1 MWLAC
6 QKRNHAH
13 RRKNPPVTQPPQS
26 GNIGIIFLFCRFH
39 NRDIDGI
46 AIFVRLIRSI
56 NAIRKREAMA
66 SISTTAQAIPQ
77 TPSQTSSHL
86 SMPISSTVKA
96 VPRSGIRDV
105 FDRALAADELAHI
118 ARICVEHNIWAI
130 SDEVYHSIVYNA
142 AMRMSC
148 AKACAGCAHSRN
160 RYEKP
165 VQGKGKTWTG
175 TRKGR
180 EESVQTY
187 LAVSFLSPLF
197 GITQNLSSG

>member
-1 MWLAC
+1 MHGSHVENMS
-6 QKRNHAH
+6 NHAH
-13 RRKNPPVTQPPQS
+13 QRRNPPVTQPPQS
-26 GNIGIIFLFCRFH
+26 GNIGVIFLFCRFH

-77 TPSQTSSHL
+77 TPPQTPSHP
-86 SMPISSTVKA
+86 SMPISSTVTA
-96 VPRSGIRDV
+96 PAS
-105 FDRALAADELAHI
+105 ATCSTAH
-118 ARICVEHNIWAI
+118 
-130 SDEVYHSIVYNA
+130 SP

-187 LAVSFLSPLF
+187 LAASFLSPLF

>member
-1 MWLAC
+1 MHGSHVENMS
-6 QKRNHAH
+6 NHEH
-13 RRKNPPVTQPPQS
+13 QRRNPPVTQPPQS
-26 GNIGIIFLFCRFH
+26 GNISVMFLFCRFH
-39 NRDIDGI
+39 KRDIDGI

-77 TPSQTSSHL
+77 TPPQTPSHP
-86 SMPISSTVKA
+86 SMPISSTVKPYPA
-96 VPRSGIRDV
+96 PAS
-105 FDRALAADELAHI
+105 ATCSTAH
-118 ARICVEHNIWAI
+118 
-130 SDEVYHSIVYNA
+130 SP

-187 LAVSFLSPLF
+187 LAASFLSSLF
-197 GITQNLSSG
+197 GMTQNLSSG

>member
-1 MWLAC
+1 MS
-6 QKRNHAH
+6 NHEH
-13 RRKNPPVTQPPQS
+13 QRRNPPVTQPPQS
-26 GNIGIIFLFCRFH
+26 GNISTMFLFCRFH
-39 NRDIDGI
+39 KRDIDGI

-56 NAIRKREAMA
+56 NAIQKREAMA

-77 TPSQTSSHL
+77 TPPQTPSHP
-86 SMPISSTVKA
+86 SMPIPALSKPYPAPASATCST
-96 VPRSGIRDV
+96 
-105 FDRALAADELAHI
+105 AH
-118 ARICVEHNIWAI
+118 
-130 SDEVYHSIVYNA
+130 SP

-148 AKACAGCAHSRN
+148 AKVCAGCAHSRN

-187 LAVSFLSPLF
+187 LAASFLSSLF
-197 GITQNLSSG
+197 GMTQNLSSG

>member
-1 MWLAC
+1 MACVACC

-13 RRKNPPVTQPPQS
+13 PRRNPPVTQPPQS
-26 GNIGIIFLFCRFH
+26 GNIGVMFLFCRFH
-39 NRDIDGI
+39 KRDIDGI

-56 NAIRKREAMA
+56 NAIEKPWPASAQPRKRSRKRRRKPHHTLRCLFPALSKPYPAPA
-66 SISTTAQAIPQ
+66 SATCST
-77 TPSQTSSHL
+77 
-86 SMPISSTVKA
+86 
-96 VPRSGIRDV
+96 
-105 FDRALAADELAHI
+105 AH
-118 ARICVEHNIWAI
+118 
-130 SDEVYHSIVYNA
+130 SP

-187 LAVSFLSPLF
+187 LAASFLSSLF